1 MESIY
6 HDTND
11 CDSYAGDADT
21 VRGDGFDQRDRFNS
35 DFYSL
40 PGMEIGVGTGM
51 GTGMGMEINTELN
64 SMAQQQSSLAIHG
77 TPIIPFNANHPMSLQ
92 SKERAT
98 LDTIGNIK
106 RPPLEKRQ
114 SNRGLSVN
122 NNQNSTCPL
131 SPMNTVG
138 TYGSLHRR
146 INSTNTFTA
155 NSFALIFDANANDNN
170 GSDNDNDQSP
180 VTSRKNGIN
189 TSIVPKTVKTVKKK
203 SRYGNNDFDDIS
215 PLDDN
220 EDGCMGS
227 RKFRERM
234 NEIDCAID
242 DDATCSPI
250 QRQEEHDEHKSFNFS
265 QNPIA
270 VDLFGGDKDNVANE
284 AQCEAKDA
292 DINAGRMA
300 DVDLKTACASTLGKN
315 ALQIQTPSP
324 EIHTVNDPEGIYLPI
339 SSVFQD
345 ESNPNDNR
353 RSFEGWVAYSKPAQS
368 KDGLTDVIAYIQN
381 KNKIKRKHL
390 RYVVI
395 SEDFM
400 YVYGS
405 KKSCEENA
413 SRDSNAYT
421 DDHSNTNSN
430 INNCSDSNNNVKVL
444 KLSHHMSVEIKD
456 VSRQHG
462 NCIIIRDNRLME
474 MRGSDIV
481 CSMLPVR
488 LTRAYFKDEGCSQVV
503 ESREF
508 DIVRKDMFGQKT
520 APALLPA
527 PVINVLETDRD
538 RAVLRTKATK
548 KKECITPHPGSMNK
562 KTAEWPRTVC
572 ETVPIEQNTAAL
584 FMQFA
589 LDTAIM
595 HCKITSK
602 NI

>member
-21 VRGDGFDQRDRFNS
+21 VRGHGFDHRDRFNS

-40 PGMEIGVGTGM
+40 PGMEMLGIGM
-51 GTGMGMEINTELN
+51 GINAELN
-64 SMAQQQSSLAIHG
+64 SMAQQQSSLAIQG
-77 TPIIPFNANHPMSLQ
+77 APVIPFNANPISLQ
-92 SKERAT
+92 NIERAT
-98 LDTIGNIK
+98 LAEPPRIGNANVNVNVNGKMK
-106 RPPLEKRQ
+106 RPPLGKGQ
-114 SNRGLSVN
+114 SSRGLSVN
-122 NNQNSTCPL
+122 NNHDPTSPI

-146 INSTNTFTA
+146 INSTCTFTA
-155 NSFALIFDANANDNN
+155 NSLALIFDDNN
-170 GSDNDNDQSP
+170 GNDNDVDNDQSP
-180 VTSRKNGIN
+180 VTSSKNGIH
-189 TSIVPKTVKTVKKK
+189 TSIAPKTVKTVKKK

-220 EDGCMGS
+220 EDGRTGS
-227 RKFRERM
+227 RRFRERM

-250 QRQEEHDEHKSFNFS
+250 QRQEEHDEHKSFDFS

-270 VDLFGGDKDNVANE
+270 VDLFGENKENVDNE
-284 AQCEAKDA
+284 GQCEAKDA
-292 DINAGRMA
+292 DKNTGRMA
-300 DVDLKTACASTLGKN
+300 NLDLKTTCTSTLGRN
-315 ALQIQTPSP
+315 AIQIQTPSP
-324 EIHTVNDPEGIYLPI
+324 EIHAVNDPEGIYLPI

-345 ESNPNDNR
+345 ECNPNDGR

-368 KDGLTDVIAYIQN
+368 KDGLTDVIEYIQN

-395 SEDFM
+395 SGDLM
-400 YVYGS
+400 YVYAS
-405 KKSCEENA
+405 KKSCEENI
-413 SRDSNAYT
+413 SRDSNTYT

-430 INNCSDSNNNVKVL
+430 STKNVKVL
-444 KLSHHMSVEIKD
+444 KLSHHMSVEVKD

-462 NCIIIRDNRLME
+462 NCIIIRDSRLME
-474 MRGSDIV
+474 MRESDIV

-488 LTRAYFKDEGCSQVV
+488 LTRAFFKDEGCSQVV

-508 DIVRKDMFGQKT
+508 EQVRGDMFGQKT
-520 APALLPA
+520 APSSVPA
-527 PVINVLETDRD
+527 PVINVMETDRD
-538 RAVLRTKATK
+538 CAVLRTKTTK
-548 KKECITPHPGSMNK
+548 MKECITPHPNSMK
-562 KTAEWPRTVC
+562 KKAAEWPRTVC

-602 NI
+602 SI

>member
-21 VRGDGFDQRDRFNS
+21 VRGHGFDQRDRFNS

-40 PGMEIGVGTGM
+40 PGMEMGV
-51 GTGMGMEINTELN
+51 GMGMGMGINAELN

-77 TPIIPFNANHPMSLQ
+77 TPAIPFNANPMSLQ

-98 LDTIGNIK
+98 LNVNGNIK
-106 RPPLEKRQ
+106 RPPLGKRQ
-114 SNRGLSVN
+114 SSRGLSVN
-122 NNQNSTCPL
+122 NNQNPTSPL

-170 GSDNDNDQSP
+170 GNDNDNDVDNDQSP
-180 VTSRKNGIN
+180 VTSCKNGIN

-220 EDGCMGS
+220 EDGRMGS
-227 RKFRERM
+227 KRFRERM

-250 QRQEEHDEHKSFNFS
+250 QRQEEHDEHKSFDFS

-270 VDLFGGDKDNVANE
+270 VDLFGENKENIENE

-292 DINAGRMA
+292 DINTGRMA
-300 DVDLKTACASTLGKN
+300 DLVTKSICTTTLGRS
-315 ALQIQTPSP
+315 AIQIQTPSP

-345 ESNPNDNR
+345 EGNPNDDR

-368 KDGLTDVIAYIQN
+368 KDGLTDVIQYIQN

-395 SEDFM
+395 SGDLM
-400 YVYGS
+400 YVYAS
-405 KKSCEENA
+405 KKSCEENV

-430 INNCSDSNNNVKVL
+430 INNGSNSNNNVKVL
-444 KLSHHMSVEIKD
+444 KLSHHMSVEVKD

-462 NCIIIRDNRLME
+462 NCIIIRDSRLME

-508 DIVRKDMFGQKT
+508 EQVRGDMFGQKT
-520 APALLPA
+520 APALVPA

-538 RAVLRTKATK
+538 CAVLRTKATK
-548 KKECITPHPGSMNK
+548 KKECITPHPNSMK
-562 KTAEWPRTVC
+562 KKAAEWPRTVC

-602 NI
+602 SI